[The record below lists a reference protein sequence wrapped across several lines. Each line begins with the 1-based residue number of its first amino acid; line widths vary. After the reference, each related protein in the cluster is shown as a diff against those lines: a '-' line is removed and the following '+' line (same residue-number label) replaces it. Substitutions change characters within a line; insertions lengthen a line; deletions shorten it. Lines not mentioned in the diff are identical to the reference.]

1 MYLPSKEFAYLLLYH
16 RLRDAIR
23 QGAYPYGS
31 RLSAKRALAEQSGV
45 SVITVEHA
53 YAILCEEGY
62 VEARPRSGYFVLYRP
77 EEYWQAAPA
86 EEELSPLPAPRPL
99 LQDAFPFSVLAKA
112 MRRVLSTMGE
122 QLLQKSPNWGCP
134 VLRSAIAAYLA
145 RSRSIFVR
153 AAQIVI
159 GSGAEYL
166 YSLIAQLLSRERI
179 YGLENPSYEKIRR
192 VYEALGVT
200 CDLLKLGGDG
210 IRSTE
215 LARTHAS
222 VLHVTPFRSFPSGVT
237 ASASKRWQYLHWAE
251 AREGFLI
258 EDDFSSEFSLSSKSE
273 DTLFSL
279 AQQQRV
285 IYLNTF
291 SKTIAPSLRIGY
303 MVLPENLLLPFQQRL
318 GFYSCTVPTFEQYV
332 LADLLNSGDFERH
345 INRIRRKKRQQKE
358 E

>member
-1 MYLPSKEFAYLLLYH
+1 MKHAPAA
-16 RLRDAIR
+16 AIS
-23 QGAYPYGS
+23 YS
-31 RLSAKRALAEQSGV
+31 
-45 SVITVEHA
+45 
-53 YAILCEEGY
+53 
-62 VEARPRSGYFVLYRP
+62 YRP

-122 QLLQKSPNWGCP
+122 QLLQKIAQLGLPRPAQAPSPPTWRAG
-134 VLRSAIAAYLA
+134 
-145 RSRSIFVR
+145 RSIFVR

-179 YGLENPSYEKIRR
+179 YGLESPSYEKIRR

-200 CDLLKLGGDG
+200 CDLLKLG
-210 IRSTE
+210 RRRHPQHR
-215 LARTHAS
+215 ARPHACQRAACHP
-222 VLHVTPFRSFPSGVT
+222 VLQLPEAALPPRLP
-237 ASASKRWQYLHWAE
+237 KRWQYLHWAE